1 MFYGSVKR
9 KETMKKILLSAA
21 LLTSCLAQPAF
32 SNTNSNMMK
41 EKHMTN
47 TAEKMT
53 SVEIVPGLSY
63 EQSQAG
69 KGAMPK
75 AGDRVAVHYVG
86 TLTDGTKFDSS
97 RDRGEPISF
106 KLGVGQ
112 VIQGWD
118 KGIAAMS
125 VGERGVL
132 TIAPEL
138 GYGDHG
144 AGNLIPG
151 GATLVF
157 DVELVSI
164 N

>member
-1 MFYGSVKR
+1 
-9 KETMKKILLSAA
+9 MKKTLLSAV
-21 LLTSCLAQPAF
+21 LLTFCLAQPTF
-32 SNTNSNMMK
+32 STENSNMTK
-41 EKHMTN
+41 EENMTN
-47 TAEKMT
+47 TAENT
-53 SVEIVPGLSY
+53 TGLEIVPGLSY
-63 EQSQAG
+63 TQNQAG
-69 KGAMPK
+69 TGAKPK
-75 AGDRVAVHYVG
+75 NGDMVSVHYVG
-86 TLTDGTKFDSS
+86 TLTDGTRFDSS
-97 RDRGEPISF
+97 RDRGEPITF

-125 VGERGVL
+125 IGERGVL

-144 AGNLIPG
+144 AGHIIPG

>member
-1 MFYGSVKR
+1 
-9 KETMKKILLSAA
+9 MKKILLSAA
-21 LLTSCLAQPAF
+21 LLTSCLVQPAF
-32 SNTNSNMMK
+32 SNTNLNMTK
-41 EKHMTN
+41 EKTMTN
-47 TAEKMT
+47 TAENIT
-53 SVEIVPGLSY
+53 TIEIVPGLSY
-63 EQSQAG
+63 AQNQAG
-69 KGAMPK
+69 AGAKPK
-75 AGDRVAVHYVG
+75 VGDMVSVHYVG
-86 TLTDGTKFDSS
+86 TLTNGTKFDSS
-97 RDRGEPISF
+97 RDRGEPITF

-118 KGIAAMS
+118 KGIAAMN

-144 AGNLIPG
+144 AGNVIPG

>member
-1 MFYGSVKR
+1 
-9 KETMKKILLSAA
+9 
-21 LLTSCLAQPAF
+21 
-32 SNTNSNMMK
+32 
-41 EKHMTN
+41 MTN
-47 TAEKMT
+47 TAEKIT
-53 SVEIVPGLSY
+53 AVQIVPGLSY
-63 EQSQAG
+63 EKNQAG
-69 KGAMPK
+69 
-75 AGDRVAVHYVG
+75 AGDKPKTGDLVSVHYIG
-86 TLTDGTKFDSS
+86 TLTNGTKFDSS
-97 RDRGEPISF
+97 RDRGEPIQF
-106 KLGVGQ
+106 KLGAGQ

-118 KGIAAMS
+118 KGIAEMS

-144 AGNLIPG
+144 AGNVIPG

>member
-1 MFYGSVKR
+1 
-9 KETMKKILLSAA
+9 MKKILLSAA
-21 LLTSCLAQPAF
+21 ILTSCLIQPAF
-32 SNTNSNMMK
+32 SNMNTKMTK
-41 EKHMTN
+41 EKTMTN
-47 TAEKMT
+47 TAEKIT
-53 SVEIVPGLSY
+53 TIQIVPGLSY
-63 EQSQAG
+63 EQNQAG
-69 KGAMPK
+69 SGDKPK
-75 AGDRVAVHYVG
+75 AGDMVSVHYVG
-86 TLTDGTKFDSS
+86 TLTNGTKFDSS
-97 RDRGEPISF
+97 RDRGMPLTF

-132 TIAPEL
+132 TISPEL

-144 AGNLIPG
+144 AGNVIPG

>member
-1 MFYGSVKR
+1 
-9 KETMKKILLSAA
+9 MKKILLSAA
-21 LLTSCLAQPAF
+21 LLTSSLIQQAF
-32 SNTNSNMMK
+32 SNTNTNMMK
-41 EKHMTN
+41 EKPMTN
-47 TAEKMT
+47 TAEKIT
-53 SVEIVPGLSY
+53 TIQIVPGLSY
-63 EQSQAG
+63 EQNQAG
-69 KGAMPK
+69 SGDKPK
-75 AGDRVAVHYVG
+75 AGDMVSVHYVG
-86 TLTDGTKFDSS
+86 TLTNGTKFDSS
-97 RDRGEPISF
+97 RDRGEPITF

-132 TIAPEL
+132 TISPEL

-144 AGNLIPG
+144 AGNVIPG

>member
-1 MFYGSVKR
+1 
-9 KETMKKILLSAA
+9 MKKILLSAA
-21 LLTSCLAQPAF
+21 LLTSCLIQPAF
-32 SNTNSNMMK
+32 SNTNTNMMK
-41 EKHMTN
+41 EKPMTN
-47 TAEKMT
+47 TAEKIT
-53 SVEIVPGLSY
+53 TIQIVPGLSY
-63 EQSQAG
+63 EQNQAG
-69 KGAMPK
+69 SGDKPK
-75 AGDRVAVHYVG
+75 AGDMVSVHYVG
-86 TLTDGTKFDSS
+86 TLTNGTKFDSS
-97 RDRGEPISF
+97 RDRGEPITF

-132 TIAPEL
+132 TISPEL

-144 AGNLIPG
+144 AGNVIPG

>member
-1 MFYGSVKR
+1 
-9 KETMKKILLSAA
+9 MKKTLLSA
-21 LLTSCLAQPAF
+21 LLVAPFLIQPALTT
-32 SNTNSNMMK
+32 STMMK
-41 EKHMTN
+41 EKNMTN
-47 TAEKMT
+47 TAEKIT
-53 SVEIVPGLSY
+53 AVEIVPGLSY

-69 KGAMPK
+69 NGEMPK
-75 AGDRVAVHYVG
+75 TGDTVAVHYVG

-97 RDRGEPISF
+97 RDRGEPIAF

-118 KGIAAMS
+118 KGIAAMR

-144 AGNLIPG
+144 AGATIPG

>member
-1 MFYGSVKR
+1 
-9 KETMKKILLSAA
+9 MKKTLLSAV
-21 LLTSCLAQPAF
+21 LLTSCLAQPTF
-32 SNTNSNMMK
+32 SNANSNMTK
-41 EKHMTN
+41 EENMTN
-47 TAEKMT
+47 TAENT
-53 SVEIVPGLSY
+53 TAVEIVPGLSY
-63 EQSQAG
+63 TQNQAG
-69 KGAMPK
+69 TGSKPK
-75 AGDRVAVHYVG
+75 NGDMVSVHYVG
-86 TLTDGTKFDSS
+86 TLTNGTKFDSS
-97 RDRGEPISF
+97 RDRGEPITF

-144 AGNLIPG
+144 AGAVIPG

-157 DVELVSI
+157 DLELVSI

>member
-1 MFYGSVKR
+1 
-9 KETMKKILLSAA
+9 MKKTLLSAV

-32 SNTNSNMMK
+32 SNANSTMTK
-41 EKHMTN
+41 EKTMTN
-47 TAEKMT
+47 TAEKVT
-53 SVEIVPGLSY
+53 ATEIFPGLSY
-63 EQSQAG
+63 EQS
-69 KGAMPK
+69 K
-75 AGDRVAVHYVG
+75 AGTGEKPAAGDLVSVHYVG
-86 TLTDGTKFDSS
+86 TLENGTKFDSS
-97 RDRGEPISF
+97 RDRGEPIQF
-106 KLGVGQ
+106 KLGAGQ

-118 KGIAAMS
+118 KGIAAMTI
-125 VGERGVL
+125 GERGVL

-144 AGNLIPG
+144 AGNVIPG

>member
-1 MFYGSVKR
+1 
-9 KETMKKILLSAA
+9 MKKILLSTA
-21 LLTSCLAQPAF
+21 LLTFCLGQPAF
-32 SNTNSNMMK
+32 SNENSNMTK
-41 EKHMTN
+41 ERNMTN
-47 TAEKMT
+47 TAEKIT
-53 SVEIVPGLSY
+53 AVQIVPGLSY
-63 EQSQAG
+63 EQNQAG
-69 KGAMPK
+69 
-75 AGDRVAVHYVG
+75 AGDKPNAGDLVSVHYIG
-86 TLTDGTKFDSS
+86 TLTNGTKFDSS
-97 RDRGEPISF
+97 RDRGEPIQF
-106 KLGVGQ
+106 KLGAGQ

-118 KGIAAMS
+118 KGIAEMS

-144 AGNLIPG
+144 AGNVIPG